1 MILFESVF
9 LFLYEI
15 YHYFLFSLMTKIAGD
30 FSAVELVLSDSL
42 RPDFKILFFILNSAY
57 VITFKLKIKYN
68 LRKVSEDKKL
78 DFMISKRLLS
88 KIECYPDVVEAALQ
102 AIPTRHPQ
110 RQKADGRNQTSE
122 IGQRLAIR
130 YNNVDCITLYEEHL
144 TCLLHDNWLNDEVVD
159 FFMVLLLELLND
171 YKNYDFCFLPASF
184 LESIKRER
192 DHYVLRRLNVFEKKF
207 VIIPVCHN
215 YHWTLVILCYMNNMA
230 AALNGRVD
238 AGCSPFMLYVD
249 SLHWSINKR
258 ILQELRH
265 SFSRELGIRLNMPDI
280 KLGDDELPYKIVRV
294 PKQKNLSDCGVY
306 LLHYTECFIRYAVQE
321 SFSVPEFLDHSLKVF
336 ELSSGFWLVISNAL
350 PESTAFLC
358 WVLLFARGTEMDCSE
373 SQNGSLRTPHDVEV
387 MRKNLWKKL
396 LEIQWNSD
404 KVFQRKFCSLLLLK
418 TKQQLTFSGCVEFG
432 LLLGHCHVFGF
443 ELEASIPP
451 KFYQVFSS
459 YYGSPLISFNTGRRT
474 VEQSRSNTRHFFQF
488 CNGNFLKPLF
498 TKEIRK
504 RILSAAAVLII
515 RCVQL
520 PLALG
525 TSFERL
531 SMIKPQN
538 CATNNNNSTISEKH
552 ALIPGIF
559 LLTKEAKLLH
569 AFSLTNEETVLFD
582 QAASQARRFSRL
594 ERLSI
599 LFCGHIGSGKS
610 TRMRYFANRLLSLKV
625 KTYLMDLDLGQ
636 SEMTLPGCISL
647 TKLDEP
653 LYGVNLKRMNKC
665 EICYF
670 YGEISPSNRPEIYLQ
685 LISRLY
691 EEYVKITKYG
701 VLLINCNGLG
711 LDILLRIVDSLKPNE
726 IFFFENCN
734 IQMDEAA
741 ASRVARVAL
750 EERREIRFVRTSH
763 LRVLRALDKKL
774 LRSHYICNYFA
785 HNYKEWVNF
794 FNAPTSKLQWKKCF
808 IAVAHVD
815 VGGKFIMCWLKASGV
830 VGLCHLNDHNAEDP
844 CEQHYCNDAS
854 LPAIAPPGSVP
865 LCLGFGIIS
874 YVDTDDQTIH
884 LRTPL
889 SSEQLDKVNFIVCGE
904 LEIPQQIFNCQSLLV
919 SDDSKLTRKRNVQ
932 YMADIWRHWKMKT
945 KHKRRY
951 AY

>member
-1 MILFESVF
+1 MTTFQSVF
-9 LFLYEI
+9 LFL
-15 YHYFLFSLMTKIAGD
+15 FLFSLMTKIAGD
-30 FSAVELVLSDSL
+30 FSAVEL
-42 RPDFKILFFILNSAY
+42 
-57 VITFKLKIKYN
+57 
-68 LRKVSEDKKL
+68 VSEDKKL

-102 AIPTRHPQ
+102 ASPTRQPQ
-110 RQKADGRNQTSE
+110 RQRVNGRNQTSE

-184 LESIKRER
+184 LESIKRDR

-230 AALNGRVD
+230 AALNGRVE

-306 LLHYTECFIRYAVQE
+306 LLHYTECFIRYAVQQ

-336 ELSSGFWLVISNAL
+336 ELSSGVAKRENLKNTILVLA
-350 PESTAFLC
+350 PQ
-358 WVLLFARGTEMDCSE
+358 GTEMNCSE
-373 SQNGSLRTPHDVEV
+373 SQNGRLRTPHDVEV
-387 MRKNLWKKL
+387 MRKNMWKKL

-404 KVFQRKFCSLLLLK
+404 KFFQRKFCSLLLLK

-451 KFYQVFSS
+451 KFHQVFSS
-459 YYGSPLISFNTGRRT
+459 YYGSPLVSFNTGKRT
-474 VEQSRSNTRHFFQF
+474 VEQSKSNTRHFFQF
-488 CNGNFLKPLF
+488 CNANFLKPLF

-538 CATNNNNSTISEKH
+538 CATNNNNNSSTTISEKH

-559 LLTKEAKLLH
+559 LLTKEAKLH
-569 AFSLTNEETVLFD
+569 AFSLTNEEAVLFD
-582 QAASQARRFSRL
+582 KAASQARRFSKL
-594 ERLSI
+594 ERYSI

-625 KTYLMDLDLGQ
+625 KTYLLDLDLGQ

-734 IQMDEAA
+734 IQMDEAV

-750 EERREIRFVRTSH
+750 EERRQIRFVRTSH
-763 LRVLRALDKKL
+763 LRVLQALDKKL
-774 LRSHYICNYFA
+774 LRSHSICNYFA

-808 IAVAHVD
+808 IAVAHADVD
-815 VGGKFIMCWLKASGV
+815 GKFIMCLLKASGV

-854 LPAIAPPGSVP
+854 LPAVAPRGA
-865 LCLGFGIIS
+865 
-874 YVDTDDQTIH
+874 TIH

-932 YMADIWRHWKMKT
+932 FMADIWRHWKIKT

>member
-1 MILFESVF
+1 

-30 FSAVELVLSDSL
+30 FSAVEL
-42 RPDFKILFFILNSAY
+42 
-57 VITFKLKIKYN
+57 
-68 LRKVSEDKKL
+68 

-102 AIPTRHPQ
+102 ASPTRQSQ
-110 RQKADGRNQTSE
+110 RQRVDGRNQASE
-122 IGQRLAIR
+122 TGQRLAIR

-207 VIIPVCHN
+207 IIIPVCHN

-230 AALNGRVD
+230 AALNGRVE

-265 SFSRELGIRLNMPDI
+265 SFSRELGIRLNMPGI

-336 ELSSGFWLVISNAL
+336 ELSSGVAKRENLKNTIL
-350 PESTAFLC
+350 
-358 WVLLFARGTEMDCSE
+358 MDCSE
-373 SQNGSLRTPHDVEV
+373 SQNGRLRTPHDVEV
-387 MRKNLWKKL
+387 MRKNMWKKFKTKIKEIPVKSEEVVFPNCSHEL

-459 YYGSPLISFNTGRRT
+459 YYGSTLISFNTGKRT

-488 CNGNFLKPLF
+488 CNANFLKPLF

-538 CATNNNNSTISEKH
+538 CATNNSTISEKH

-559 LLTKEAKLLH
+559 LLTKEAKLN
-569 AFSLTNEETVLFD
+569 AFSLTNEEAVLFD

-594 ERLSI
+594 ERFSI

-625 KTYLMDLDLGQ
+625 KTYLLDLDLGQ

-685 LISRLY
+685 LISKLY

-701 VLLINCNGLG
+701 VLLINCNGWISGLG

-763 LRVLRALDKKL
+763 LRVLQALDKKL

-785 HNYKEWVNF
+785 HNYKEW
-794 FNAPTSKLQWKKCF
+794 
-808 IAVAHVD
+808 
-815 VGGKFIMCWLKASGV
+815 ASGV

-854 LPAIAPPGSVP
+854 LPAVAPPGAVP
-865 LCLGFGIIS
+865 LCLGFGIVS

-889 SSEQLDKVNFIVCGE
+889 SSEQLDKVNFIICGE

-919 SDDSKLTRKRNVQ
+919 SDDSKLTRERNVQ
-932 YMADIWRHWKMKT
+932 FMADIWKHWKMKT

>member
-1 MILFESVF
+1 

-30 FSAVELVLSDSL
+30 FSAVEL
-42 RPDFKILFFILNSAY
+42 
-57 VITFKLKIKYN
+57 
-68 LRKVSEDKKL
+68 

-102 AIPTRHPQ
+102 ASPTRQSQ
-110 RQKADGRNQTSE
+110 RQRVDGRNQASE
-122 IGQRLAIR
+122 TGQRLAIR

-207 VIIPVCHN
+207 IIIPVCHN

-230 AALNGRVD
+230 AALNGRVE

-265 SFSRELGIRLNMPDI
+265 SFSRELGIRLNMPGI

-336 ELSSGFWLVISNAL
+336 ELSSGVAKRENLKNTIL
-350 PESTAFLC
+350 
-358 WVLLFARGTEMDCSE
+358 MDCSE
-373 SQNGSLRTPHDVEV
+373 SQNGRLRTPHDVEV
-387 MRKNLWKKL
+387 MRKNMWKKL

-459 YYGSPLISFNTGRRT
+459 YYGSTLISFNTGKRT

-488 CNGNFLKPLF
+488 CNANFLKPLF

-538 CATNNNNSTISEKH
+538 CATNNSTISEKH

-559 LLTKEAKLLH
+559 LLTKEAKLN
-569 AFSLTNEETVLFD
+569 AFSLTNEEAVLFD

-594 ERLSI
+594 ERFSI

-625 KTYLMDLDLGQ
+625 KTYLLDLDLGQ

-685 LISRLY
+685 LISKLY

-763 LRVLRALDKKL
+763 LRVLQALDKKL

-808 IAVAHVD
+808 IAAAHAD
-815 VGGKFIMCWLKASGV
+815 VGGKFIMCLLKASGV

-854 LPAIAPPGSVP
+854 LPAVAPPGAVP
-865 LCLGFGIIS
+865 LCLGFGIVS

-889 SSEQLDKVNFIVCGE
+889 SSEQLDKVNFIICGE

-919 SDDSKLTRKRNVQ
+919 SDDSKLTRERNVQ
-932 YMADIWRHWKMKT
+932 FMADIWKHWKMKT

>member
-1 MILFESVF
+1 MSNLKRIPVF
-9 LFLYEI
+9 
-15 YHYFLFSLMTKIAGD
+15 
-30 FSAVELVLSDSL
+30 
-42 RPDFKILFFILNSAY
+42 
-57 VITFKLKIKYN
+57 
-68 LRKVSEDKKL
+68 VSEDKKL

-102 AIPTRHPQ
+102 ASPTRQPQ
-110 RQKADGRNQTSE
+110 RQRVDGRNQTSE

-184 LESIKRER
+184 LESIKRDR

-230 AALNGRVD
+230 AALNGRVE

-321 SFSVPEFLDHSLKVF
+321 SFSVPEFLDHSLK
-336 ELSSGFWLVISNAL
+336 FWLVISNAL
-350 PESTAFLC
+350 RESTAYHC
-358 WVLLFARGTEMDCSE
+358 WVLLFAQGTEMNCSE
-373 SQNGSLRTPHDVEV
+373 SQNGRLRTPHDVEV
-387 MRKNLWKKL
+387 MRKNLWKKFKTKIKEIPVKSEKVVFPNCSHEL

-404 KVFQRKFCSLLLLK
+404 KFFQRKFCSLLLLK

-451 KFYQVFSS
+451 KFHQVFSS
-459 YYGSPLISFNTGRRT
+459 YYGSPLVSFNTGKRT
-474 VEQSRSNTRHFFQF
+474 VEQSKSNTRHFFQF
-488 CNGNFLKPLF
+488 CNANFLKPLF

-538 CATNNNNSTISEKH
+538 CATNNNNNNNSSSTISEKH

-559 LLTKEAKLLH
+559 LLTKEAKLH
-569 AFSLTNEETVLFD
+569 AFSLTNEEAVLFD
-582 QAASQARRFSRL
+582 KAASQARRFSKL
-594 ERLSI
+594 ERCSI

-625 KTYLMDLDLGQ
+625 KTYLLDLDLGQ

-701 VLLINCNGLG
+701 VLLINCNGWISGLG
-711 LDILLRIVDSLKPNE
+711 LDILLKIVDSLKPNE

-734 IQMDEAA
+734 IQMDEAV

-750 EERREIRFVRTSH
+750 EERRQIRFVRTSH
-763 LRVLRALDKKL
+763 LRVLQALDKKL
-774 LRSHYICNYFA
+774 LRSHSICNYFA

-808 IAVAHVD
+808 IAVAHADVD
-815 VGGKFIMCWLKASGV
+815 GKFIMCLLKASGV

-854 LPAIAPPGSVP
+854 LPAIAPRGAVP
-865 LCLGFGIIS
+865 LCLGLGIVS

-932 YMADIWRHWKMKT
+932 FMADIWRHWKIKT

>member
-1 MILFESVF
+1 MSNLSIINKIKSVF
-9 LFLYEI
+9 LFL
-15 YHYFLFSLMTKIAGD
+15 FLFSLMTKIAGD
-30 FSAVELVLSDSL
+30 FSAVEL
-42 RPDFKILFFILNSAY
+42 
-57 VITFKLKIKYN
+57 
-68 LRKVSEDKKL
+68 VSEDKKL

-102 AIPTRHPQ
+102 ASPTRQPQ
-110 RQKADGRNQTSE
+110 RQRVDGRNQTSE

-184 LESIKRER
+184 LESIKRDR

-230 AALNGRVD
+230 AALNGRVE

-321 SFSVPEFLDHSLKVF
+321 SFSVPEFLDHSLK
-336 ELSSGFWLVISNAL
+336 FWLVISNAL
-350 PESTAFLC
+350 RESTAYHC
-358 WVLLFARGTEMDCSE
+358 WVLLFAQGTEMNCSE
-373 SQNGSLRTPHDVEV
+373 SQNGRLRTPHDVEV

-404 KVFQRKFCSLLLLK
+404 KFFQRKFCSLLLLK

-451 KFYQVFSS
+451 KFHQVFSS
-459 YYGSPLISFNTGRRT
+459 YYGSPLVSFNTGKRT
-474 VEQSRSNTRHFFQF
+474 VEQSKSNTRHFFQF
-488 CNGNFLKPLF
+488 CNANFLKPLF

-538 CATNNNNSTISEKH
+538 CATNNNNNNNSSSTISEKH

-559 LLTKEAKLLH
+559 LLTKEAKLH
-569 AFSLTNEETVLFD
+569 AFSLTNEEAVLFD
-582 QAASQARRFSRL
+582 KAASQARRFSKL
-594 ERLSI
+594 ERCSI

-625 KTYLMDLDLGQ
+625 KTYLLDLDLGQ

-711 LDILLRIVDSLKPNE
+711 LDILLKIVDSLKPNE

-734 IQMDEAA
+734 IQMDEAV

-750 EERREIRFVRTSH
+750 EERRQIRFVRTSH
-763 LRVLRALDKKL
+763 LRVLQALDKKL
-774 LRSHYICNYFA
+774 LRSHSICNYFA

-808 IAVAHVD
+808 IAVAHADVD
-815 VGGKFIMCWLKASGV
+815 GKFIMCLLKASGV

-854 LPAIAPPGSVP
+854 LPAIAPRGAVP
-865 LCLGFGIIS
+865 L
-874 YVDTDDQTIH
+874 
-884 LRTPL
+884 TPL

-932 YMADIWRHWKMKT
+932 FMADIWRHWKIKT